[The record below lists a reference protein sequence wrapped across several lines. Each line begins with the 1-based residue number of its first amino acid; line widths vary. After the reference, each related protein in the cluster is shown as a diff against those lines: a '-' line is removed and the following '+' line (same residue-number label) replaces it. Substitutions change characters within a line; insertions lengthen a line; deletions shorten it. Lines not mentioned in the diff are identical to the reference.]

1 MHAKYLRPLA
11 LGLSVLLAACSSGTE
26 TVNISGSS
34 TVLPVIS
41 QAADAYTDKTSQRII
56 VNAGGS
62 GVGFNQ
68 LAEGKTDI
76 GMMSRDMTA
85 EEQAQYPANTFK
97 AVPIGVDAVVPVV
110 SSEVY
115 DAGVTA
121 LSLDQIASI
130 YRGEIQNWSEVGG
143 PDVDILVIDKEA
155 SRGTRHTFILGAN
168 NEEQTAMAQ
177 SNAAIGMISLAWIND
192 DVKGLAI
199 NVGNQRIEANLDV
212 IASGNYPISRDLV
225 VVVRDDIK
233 AEAQSFID
241 YLLGPEGQEFV
252 ETAGYIKINP

>member
-1 MHAKYLRPLA
+1 LPLA
-11 LGLSVLLAACSSGTE
+11 YPSYLLLALQEQRLSIFLGLLRCCLSSLRLRT
-26 TVNISGSS
+26 
-34 TVLPVIS
+34 P
-41 QAADAYTDKTSQRII
+41 
-56 VNAGGS
+56 
-62 GVGFNQ
+62 
-68 LAEGKTDI
+68 
-76 GMMSRDMTA
+76 
-85 EEQAQYPANTFK
+85 TFK

-121 LSLDQIASI
+121 LSLAQIASI

-143 PDVDILVIDKEA
+143 PDADILVIDKEA
-155 SRGTRHTFILGAN
+155 SRGTRHTFMKAVMGDSKALAPGADLVLGAN

-199 NVGNQRIEANLDV
+199 NVGNQTIEANLDV

-233 AEAQSFID
+233 AEAQTFID